1 MLLCFNPCMT
11 CQLRLSV
18 TSILQVNLDGLV
30 TAYSVMHKV
39 LVHPYM
45 YAKLSNPH
53 MQKYQFAILHILLY
67 ISCFFMH
74 QTNNSLKKRLLSD
87 FLGR

>member
-1 MLLCFNPCMT
+1 MT

-53 MQKYQFAILHILLY
+53 MQKYQFCILHI
-67 ISCFFMH
+67 
-74 QTNNSLKKRLLSD
+74 
-87 FLGR
+87 